1 MTAGELA
8 VWIRSLIR
16 QDNLK
21 AFYNSAA
28 WGHLRQEVLD
38 GQHHECQ
45 LCKAK
50 GLFASADTVHHKEP
64 VRKRPDLA
72 LTKNNLLAVCNQ
84 CHYEIHHTAKHRE
97 QLNEERW

>member
-1 MTAGELA
+1 MNLGELVA
-8 VWIRSLIR
+8 WIKALLQQGNI
-16 QDNLK
+16 K

-28 WGHLRQEVLD
+28 WERLRQEVLEE
-38 GQHHECQ
+38 QHHECQ

-50 GLFASADTVHHKEP
+50 GLFSPADTVHHKEA

-72 LTKNNLLAVCNQ
+72 LTKRNLQALCNQ
-84 CHYEIHHTAKHRE
+84 CHYEIHHTKKHRE